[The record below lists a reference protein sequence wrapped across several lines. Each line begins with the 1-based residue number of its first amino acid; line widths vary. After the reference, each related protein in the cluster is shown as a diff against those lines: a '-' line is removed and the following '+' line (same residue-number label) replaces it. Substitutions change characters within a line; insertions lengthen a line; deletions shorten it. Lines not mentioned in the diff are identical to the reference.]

1 MPEIIWSP
9 KAEAAYL
16 AILET
21 TYYFSTA
28 AALELDE
35 KLEKLLKRLKKHNHL
50 CPPTPTLP
58 GLRRCVITKN
68 VSLVYALQDSDIHI
82 VLVIDNRMEN
92 LL

>member
-28 AALELDE
+28 AALELDD
-35 KLEKLLKRLKKHNHL
+35 KLEKLLERLKKHNYL
-50 CPPTPTLP
+50 CPPTPSLP

-68 VSLVYALQDSDIHI
+68 VSLVYELKGADIHI
-82 VLVIDNRMEN
+82 LLVIDNRMEN

>member
-1 MPEIIWSP
+1 MPDIVWSP
-9 KAEAAYL
+9 QAQDAYL

-35 KLEKLLKRLKKHNHL
+35 KLEKLLERLKKHKFS
-50 CPPTPTLP
+50 CPPSASLP
-58 GLRRCVITKN
+58 GVRRCVVTRN
-68 VSLVYALQDSDIHI
+68 VSLAYEIINDVIQII
-82 VLVIDNRMEN
+82 LVVDNRMEN